1 MAAWLHAH
9 CIRSTFHNRFA
20 CGALAASVLSTLA
33 LTAAGS
39 VSLRG
44 GRLSGIG
51 TVAGTVNNTGGTLA
65 VPLAAL

>member
-1 MAAWLHAH
+1 MAAWLHAY
-9 CIRSTFHNRFA
+9 CIRSTFQSGSAR
-20 CGALAASVLSTLA
+20 GALAAFVLSALA